1 MVQPHPQLT
10 ASTQAGPSTPTPPAR
25 RPQGARRRGIVP
37 GLFIANPDN
46 SDDDG
51 SPPKSGSQS
60 QRSPSLTGVS
70 PVSLSSSGRGGAVS
84 VSIPQPTSP
93 ALSVR
98 DRGPLP
104 LPSIPA
110 PQSSPLPSISAFPS
124 PQPSAPIPSPA
135 PITYGR
141 PPEVFPVPPQPPPQ
155 PERHLRRAF
164 TTPVPDQT
172 ARPQHEG
179 RTASGSNV
187 HHSPSRA
194 LPPLPPIP
202 SPPPRSA
209 IPSPQSGHSPSGSTP
224 YSSNPYPPPTPSSFH
239 SDSRSQTQ
247 GRVASPE
254 DALSPA
260 AGSEG
265 GSIMSVGMGNRNRSG
280 SMQGHQV
287 RLQVTTDN
295 EAFHLVDITGINTA
309 EGIREKLRIRDE
321 DHPTFLMY
329 RTEIG
334 EPADEVPIL
343 PAALLNLCSTQG
355 DSRATLKFLVTQ
367 TKVPPSSAA
376 SVIPPVNQNLPPYRS
391 AADTRRAEMSPITT
405 DLPRSLLKRASSRH
419 SKEGSASSASG
430 ELLERGG
437 LSASDWSDL
446 GADAEEWNSAQLQRG
461 TRRNFIHT
469 SGVRLSSSTG
479 GSRSPITEP
488 SAGTSSPAIPTPPA
502 SITAPPPRVASSH
515 SSPSSRH
522 YESRSPS
529 TPPMLVAKASN
540 ATPTLLNRVNDIRD
554 DVSYNTSAG
563 PSRQGLGL
571 NVDNDMDPETRAL
584 IEQFQR
590 EEREAQQTEEAERR
604 RQLEQDEELAL
615 REQQSERE
623 LWEMMQRVQS
633 EQRQREQAQDEA
645 RAREVAA
652 EQQQQE
658 EQRQALEAARTA
670 WEADQ
675 REQQVR
681 AQKNARFLTFE
692 RDRRDKQEFYRSRA
706 RVGAP
711 IDETATYDPSWNTS
725 YDRPESSMSARRPSD
740 PRLPPR
746 QASGSVPSRQGST
759 QPVYQSPPGQYT
771 TEMPYP
777 QTLPARRPSGFPQ
790 HPYAEAS
797 HAQERLSDPR
807 LQQVTGRTSQIA
819 QRGDT
824 RIAHPYAYTRGQSGD
839 SLQAP
844 SLQNARSMDNL
855 RLIMP
860 QGALP
865 HPPYGVPPRTAMTP
879 TPGYPEHRSLQSATY
894 RSPSVDRAH
903 EGRYPEPSHT
913 VPSRVPSVQ
922 IPTIET
928 GMLPFPSPYPSSANP
943 ATYQHQAQSFSAFPR
958 PVRGNSYDREP
969 LSASRP
975 RTIHYDR
982 SPPGATSPETTTIPH
997 RPSSYYDEVS
1007 PPRVARTS
1015 DTDGYFPSTVQ
1026 TPTYGRPRSGSV
1038 SVPYT
1043 SPLPSVNEPRRVS
1056 ESSIYDDR
1064 DSQLPYTS
1072 PSPESSW
1079 LSANRYGRSESDTL
1093 SVAGTVSSDATVRAR
1108 DESDSNDTAKAGMWE
1123 GHIRD
1128 LIGRMTPGLGEDTIR
1143 TRSDEDEATLFLS
1156 APMNVHDSPRSF
1168 SGELKPSPS
1177 KPNLIVNTAAL
1188 DMESSDIVRSATT
1201 PSDSATESEGTGE
1214 GTGVRRGKSF
1224 ARPKDPNQ
1232 WNFRPEPE
1240 QLYENLDRVF
1250 PKIDL
1255 DQPFVHGA
1263 ASTPTTPASETAS
1276 KMEAIPVIH
1285 PRQPA
1290 LSPVAETTRPG
1301 SFASFRNK
1309 FNKSEARRSIR
1320 VVADHKRR
1328 TLQREVK
1335 DEDVVVQ
1342 KKAAPAP
1349 VEQVKK
1355 VERRRSSSMWDH
1367 KLVEVT
1373 PSKLAQGQ
1381 VPSSIPESPA
1391 ADGNSGTV
1399 NWVKGELIGKGS
1411 YGRVY
1416 IALNVTT
1423 GDMMAVKQVELPAT
1437 ENDRNDKRQQG
1448 MVKALRDEIELL
1460 KDLEHRNIVAYL
1472 GYETSPEYL
1481 SIFLE
1486 YVPGGT
1492 IASIYRTPNQ
1502 ARFEPQLVRF
1512 FTEQVLEGLAYLHSK
1527 NIWHRDL
1534 KGDNILVDG
1543 QGICKISDFGISKQT
1558 SDAYDSFGQNTNM
1571 KGSVFWMA
1579 PEVIH
1584 SYSERSY
1591 SGKVDIWS
1599 LGCVV
1604 LEMWSGKRPW
1614 GDMEQVAAMFELFNK
1629 RARPPLPPDIHL
1641 SDTALD
1647 FLYNKCLATDPRDRP
1662 MARDLLEHRF
1672 IKEKDKKWT
1681 FAESKIGKAV
1691 AKRGAKTVRT

>member
-1 MVQPHPQLT
+1 MVQPHPQLSVT
-10 ASTQAGPSTPTPPAR
+10 TQAGPSTPTPPSR
-25 RPQGARRRGIVP
+25 RPQGARRRGIAP
-37 GLFIANPDN
+37 GLYIANPDN

-70 PVSLSSSGRGGAVS
+70 PISIASSGRGGGGGGASS
-84 VSIPQPTSP
+84 VSIPQPNSP
-93 ALSVR
+93 ALSVKE
-98 DRGPLP
+98 RGPLP

-110 PQSSPLPSISAFPS
+110 PQSSPLPSISTFPTAH
-124 PQPSAPIPSPA
+124 PSIPTPTPA
-135 PITYGR
+135 PISYGH
-141 PPEVFPVPPQPPPQ
+141 PPEVSPVPPQPPPQ

-164 TTPVPDQT
+164 TTPIPDQPP
-172 ARPQHEG
+172 RPQHES

-194 LPPLPPIP
+194 LPPLPAIP

-209 IPSPQSGHSPSGSTP
+209 IPSPQSGQSPSAFPST
-224 YSSNPYPPPTPSSFH
+224 PYPPPTPSS
-239 SDSRSQTQ
+239 SQYAHQHFIQ

-254 DALSPA
+254 NVTSPVTGSE
-260 AGSEG
+260 AGSM
-265 GSIMSVGMGNRNRSG
+265 MSVGMSNRNRSG
-280 SMQGHQV
+280 SMQGHQ
-287 RLQVTTDN
+287 
-295 EAFHLVDITGINTA
+295 
-309 EGIREKLRIRDE
+309 LRIRDE
-321 DHPTFLMY
+321 DHPTLSMY

-334 EPADEVPIL
+334 ESADETPIL
-343 PAALLNLCSTQG
+343 PAALLNLCATQG
-355 DSRATLKFLVTQ
+355 DSRASLKFLVKQ
-367 TKVPPSSAA
+367 TNVPPSSAA
-376 SVIPPVNQNLPPYRS
+376 SVIPPIAQEYPPYRS
-391 AADTRRAEMSPITT
+391 AADDRRAEMSPINT
-405 DLPRSLLKRASSRH
+405 DLPHALLKRVSSRH
-419 SKEGSASSASG
+419 SKEGSVSSASG
-430 ELLERGG
+430 ELLERGA

-446 GADAEEWNSAQLQRG
+446 GPDADEWASAQIQRG
-461 TRRNFIHT
+461 TRKNFIKST
-469 SGVRLSSSTG
+469 GVRLSSSTG

-488 SAGTSSPAIPTPPA
+488 SVSTNSPAIPTPPA
-502 SITAPPPRVASSH
+502 SFTAPPPRVASSH
-515 SSPSSRH
+515 SSPVSRNFDIQH
-522 YESRSPS
+522 PS
-529 TPPMLVAKASN
+529 TPPMLVAKPSN
-540 ATPTLLNRVNDIRD
+540 ATPTLPARFSHPQDK
-554 DVSYNTSAG
+554 VSYNALAG
-563 PSRQGLGL
+563 PSQRPTGQGLGL
-571 NVDNDMDPETRAL
+571 SVDSDMDPETRAL
-584 IEQFQR
+584 IEQLQR
-590 EEREAQQTEEAERR
+590 QEQEAQQAEEAERR
-604 RQLEQDEELAL
+604 RQLEEDEELAL

-623 LWEMMQRVQS
+623 LWEMIQRVQT
-633 EQRQREQAQDEA
+633 EQRQREQLQDEA

-658 EQRQALEAARTA
+658 ERRQALEAARAA
-670 WEADQ
+670 WEAEQ
-675 REQQVR
+675 REQQAR
-681 AQKNARFLTFE
+681 EQKNARFHTFE
-692 RDRRDKQEFYRSRA
+692 RDRRDKQEYYRSRA

-711 IDETATYDPSWNTS
+711 IDETATYDPSWNAS
-725 YDRPESSMSARRPSD
+725 FDRPESSMAARRPSD
-740 PRLPPR
+740 PRW
-746 QASGSVPSRQGST
+746 SIRQGSNPVPVRPGSA
-759 QPVYQSPPGQYT
+759 QPVYHSPTSQFA

-777 QTLPARRPSGFPQ
+777 QTLPARRPSGFPG

-797 HAQERLSDPR
+797 HAQDRLSDPR
-807 LQQVTGRTSQIA
+807 LQQVTGRTSQNT
-819 QRGDT
+819 QRGDP
-824 RIAHPYAYTRGQSGD
+824 RIAHPYAYTRGQSSD
-839 SLQAP
+839 HLQTP

-855 RLIMP
+855 RPMTA
-860 QGALP
+860 QGMLP
-865 HPPYGVPPRTAMTP
+865 HPSYGVPPRTTMTP
-879 TPGYPEHRSLQSATY
+879 NPGYAERQSYQSASY
-894 RSPSVDRAH
+894 RNPSLDRAQD
-903 EGRYPEPSHT
+903 GRYPEPSQSAPPRAPSLQ
-913 VPSRVPSVQ
+913 VPPLD
-922 IPTIET
+922 P
-928 GMLPFPSPYPSSANP
+928 GMVPFPSPHPSNP
-943 ATYQHQAQSFSAFPR
+943 SLPTYQTFASFPR
-958 PVRGNSYDREP
+958 PVRGNSYDQEP
-969 LSASRP
+969 VSASRP
-975 RTIHYDR
+975 QTIHYDR
-982 SPPGATSPETTTIPH
+982 SPPAPTSPETATLPH
-997 RPSSYYDEVS
+997 RPSTYYDDAS
-1007 PPRVARTS
+1007 PPHTARTPGHES
-1015 DTDGYFPSTVQ
+1015 YFPTSNRLPV
-1026 TPTYGRPRSGSV
+1026 YSRPRSGSA
-1038 SVPYT
+1038 SIPYT
-1043 SPLPSVNEPRRVS
+1043 TSPSPGLSDGRRVS
-1056 ESSIYDDR
+1056 ESSVWDER

-1072 PSPESSW
+1072 SPPKSSW
-1079 LSANRYGRSESDTL
+1079 LSVGGSGRSESDTL
-1093 SVAGTVSSDATVRAR
+1093 SIAGTVSSDATVRAR

-1123 GHIRD
+1123 SHIRD
-1128 LIGRMTPGLGEDTIR
+1128 MIGRSASGSGENTV
-1143 TRSDEDEATLFLS
+1143 TATTDEDEATLFIT
-1156 APMNVHDSPRSF
+1156 APQGVEESTRGSQ
-1168 SGELKPSPS
+1168 GVLRPSPS

-1188 DMESSDIVRSATT
+1188 ENETSTLVRSATT
-1201 PSDSATESEGTGE
+1201 PSDSATESEGNGE

-1224 ARPKDPNQ
+1224 ARPRDPNQ
-1232 WNFRPEPE
+1232 WNIRPEPE

-1255 DQPFVHGA
+1255 DQPFVPGT
-1263 ASTPTTPASETAS
+1263 ASTPTTPATETPS
-1276 KMEAIPVIH
+1276 KAEAIP
-1285 PRQPA
+1285 PA
-1290 LSPVAETTRPG
+1290 LPPRPPASSPVAEPPKPG
-1301 SFASFRNK
+1301 SFASFRSK

-1328 TLQREVK
+1328 TLQRETK
-1335 DEDVVVQ
+1335 DDDGVATQRRATPV
-1342 KKAAPAP
+1342 P
-1349 VEQVKK
+1349 VEQTKK
-1355 VERRRSSSMWDH
+1355 VERRKSASMWDH

-1381 VPSSIPESPA
+1381 VPPTIPESPA
-1391 ADGNSGTV
+1391 TDGKPGTV

-1437 ENDRNDKRQQG
+1437 EDDRNDKRQQG
-1448 MVKALRDEIELL
+1448 MIKALRDEIELL

-1512 FTEQVLEGLAYLHSK
+1512 FTEQILEGLAYLHSK

-1558 SDAYDSFGQNTNM
+1558 SDAYDSFGQATNM

-1614 GDMEQVAAMFELFNK
+1614 GDMEQFAAMFELFNK

-1672 IKEKDKKWT
+1672 IQEKDEKWT